1 MDSEI
6 RIHVVLG
13 TRDRARGSEAGK
25 GRQQMEHLHR
35 LVITVGSKGS
45 APLGRVQGP
54 VPGSRVEGEEAG
66 AFISRCRLSM
76 RGCLPCVAWRVPVT
90 RESHQVFFNGGADD
104 PCRWKG
110 HSKGGYRQGVH
121 SVCSG
126 GPRWEVPSSVML
138 GRVRT
143 LASSVTNGCLLEPL
157 SSAESTPPNTG
168 ETHAF
173 AGGWGLHP
181 PDL

>member
-25 GRQQMEHLHR
+25 GRLQMEHLHR

-90 RESHQVFFNGGADD
+90 RESHQVFLTEVLMTHVDGRDIA
-104 PCRWKG
+104 KG
-110 HSKGGYRQGVH
+110 DT
-121 SVCSG
+121 
-126 GPRWEVPSSVML
+126 
-138 GRVRT
+138 GRVST
-143 LASSVTNGCLLEPL
+143 ACVLEDQGGKCHPR
-157 SSAESTPPNTG
+157 SCWG
-168 ETHAF
+168 E
-173 AGGWGLHP
+173 
-181 PDL
+181 